1 MIERTMACLAE
12 AAGECGRAGIV
23 VAAVVATSMLLPL
36 DLQAAR
42 SRLPLFSL
50 RAPLTV
56 APNLP
61 DVSRHALIS
70 EAERIWKREGVALEW
85 PTGPADGSA
94 SLRVLVIARREAVM
108 KGTRERWPV
117 AELVP
122 QAEQRALAIA
132 SIASAE
138 RVLDEASAGRQL
150 LMRPESAE
158 YRLGVVLGRAVAHEI
173 GHYLLATATHADHG
187 LMRAAID
194 AHEFADPAA
203 RTFGLDETAGAWLR
217 DWLSARA
224 AGARSA
230 RVFNYGPTSRFET
243 K

>member
-1 MIERTMACLAE
+1 MVERRITCLAE
-12 AAGECGRAGIV
+12 APGKGRRLRIV
-23 VAAVVATSMLLPL
+23 VTAAMAASLLLPL
-36 DLQAAR
+36 DLHAAR
-42 SRLPLFSL
+42 SITLPLFSL

-56 APNLP
+56 APDLP
-61 DVSRHALIS
+61 AVSKRLLIS

-85 PTGPADGSA
+85 PTGPADVSA

-108 KGTRERWPV
+108 RGSERWPV

-122 QAEQRALAIA
+122 QTDQRALAIA

-150 LMRPESAE
+150 LVPPESTE

-173 GHYLLATATHADHG
+173 GHYLLATATHAEHG

-203 RTFGLDETAGAWLR
+203 RTFGLDGTAGDWLR
-217 DWLSARA
+217 RHLRTASADA
-224 AGARSA
+224 ASRSPF
-230 RVFNYGPTSRFET
+230 RYTQH
-243 K
+243 